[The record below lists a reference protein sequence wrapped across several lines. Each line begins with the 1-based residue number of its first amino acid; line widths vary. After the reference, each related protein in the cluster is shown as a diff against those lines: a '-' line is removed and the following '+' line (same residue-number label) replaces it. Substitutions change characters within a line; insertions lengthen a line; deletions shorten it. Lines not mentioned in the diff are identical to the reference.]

1 MKKAYEVVV
10 AVTGGSK
17 DQERIIFVEASPKRD
32 IVNAD
37 GVTRVF
43 TRPDMKPEDCPCEI
57 IDNVIV
63 SK

>member
-17 DQERIIFVEASPKRD
+17 DQERIIFVEAESKRD
-32 IVNAD
+32 FSFANDIKRVH
-37 GVTRVF
+37 TRF
-43 TRPDMKPEDCPCEI
+43 DMKSEDCPCEI

>member
-10 AVTGGSK
+10 AVTGYK
-17 DQERIIFVEASPKRD
+17 NRARTVFVEAESKRQVAAAYD
-32 IVNAD
+32 IK
-37 GVTRVF
+37 RVF

-57 IDNVIV
+57 IDDVII